1 MLSVNNISCIQGAH
15 ELFSDLSFEVKPGDA
30 WVFQGKNG
38 AGKST
43 LLSALVKL
51 FPLANGEVLWNGKS
65 IHSQIYDF
73 HSKIVLLGH
82 KLGLKGRETPVEH
95 LNRWASYQKCS
106 AENVIE
112 ILKTWGIEDVNRQI
126 RTYSAGQQKRIT
138 LSRLLLQPKKLW
150 LLDEPTSQLD
160 TEGKEILKKL
170 VAEHQA
176 NGGAVV
182 ACTHEPLE
190 WENCHHMN
198 LDTEEAHAQ
207 AA

>member
-1 MLSVNNISCIQGAH
+1 MLEVNHISCLRGDQV
-15 ELFSDLSFEVKPGDA
+15 FFDDLSFDVTEGSA
-30 WVFQGKNG
+30 WVFTGKNG
-38 AGKST
+38 AGKTT

-51 FPLANGEVLWNGKS
+51 FPLSSGEVLWNGKS
-65 IHSQIYDF
+65 VQSQLYEF
-73 HSKIVLLGH
+73 HSKVVLLGH

-95 LNRWASYQKCS
+95 LKRWASYQKCS
-106 AENVIE
+106 AEHVLE
-112 ILKTWGIEDVNRQI
+112 ILKKWGIDDPHKQI

-160 TEGKEILKKL
+160 TRGKEILAAL
-170 VAEHQA
+170 VKEHRA

-182 ACTHEPLE
+182 ACTHEALD
-190 WENCHHMN
+190 WENCQHVD
-198 LDTEEAHAQ
+198 LDAREPQAQ